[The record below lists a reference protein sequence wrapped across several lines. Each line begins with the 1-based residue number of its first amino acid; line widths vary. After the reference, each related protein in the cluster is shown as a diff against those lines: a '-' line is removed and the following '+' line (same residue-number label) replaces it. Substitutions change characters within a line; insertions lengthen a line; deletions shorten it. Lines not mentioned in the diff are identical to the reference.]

1 MATKRHSDT
10 ICVNSNDLYTAK
22 ENKTIEDSARKG
34 LRREIQQVVKS
45 RSLSKE
51 AADGQAKGANR
62 SDRRKLKRKIEK
74 AIASDS
80 ISMLYP
86 VCCGMDVHKDTI
98 VACLRTVGEK
108 GEKLEEIREF
118 SGFTDDL
125 LSMRQWLLDND
136 CPIVAMESTGI
147 YWRPV
152 HNILE
157 GSTHVVL
164 VNARH
169 FKNVP
174 GRKTD
179 VKDSKWLAELLQ
191 YGLLRGSF
199 IPSREVRDWRELSRF
214 RKKLTKDLG
223 DYKRRVH
230 KVFETANIKIDSV
243 ASDLFGVTG
252 RNLIEYLCESEDI
265 SLSGVEERTKGKLRK
280 KVGELYRSLQ
290 GFFREH
296 HRFEIQS
303 FLRVIECL
311 EDQISALTTRL
322 RSLMGDHEELL
333 ARLRCVPGIEEV
345 AAQSILAELGSDLTT
360 FANEN
365 VLCSWA
371 GVAPGNNQ
379 SGGKRYSG
387 KSPVKKHPLKEVL
400 IEIAWSAMK
409 KKGSYYKDKYYAL
422 KARRGAKKAIVA
434 IAHRILKALYFII
447 KHGAAY
453 KELGGEYLEERRLKR
468 KMSFL
473 VRQAKAL
480 GYELTPAV

>member
-1 MATKRHSDT
+1 MATKRYSDT
-10 ICVNSNDLYTAK
+10 ICVNSNDLYTVERIKTNEESVRKSLKKDIDKTLKSNSLDK
-22 ENKTIEDSARKG
+22 ESSDKT
-34 LRREIQQVVKS
+34 
-45 RSLSKE
+45 
-51 AADGQAKGANR
+51 KGANR

-86 VCCGMDVHKDTI
+86 VCCGLDVHKDII
-98 VACLRTVGEK
+98 VACLRTVDEK
-108 GEKLEEIREF
+108 GEKFEEIREF

-157 GSTHVVL
+157 NSTNVIL

-179 VKDSKWLAELLQ
+179 VNDSKWLAELLQ

-199 IPSREVRDWRELSRF
+199 IPSKEVRDWRELARF
-214 RKKLTKDLG
+214 RKKLTRDLG

-243 ASDLFGVTG
+243 VSDLFGVTG
-252 RNLIEYLCESEDI
+252 RNLIEYLCDSEEI
-265 SLSGVEERTKGKLRK
+265 TLSGVEKRTKGKLRK
-280 KVGELYRSLQ
+280 KVEELYRSLH

-296 HRFEIQS
+296 HRFEIMS
-303 FLRVIECL
+303 FLKIIACL
-311 EDQISALTTRL
+311 EEQIEANTTRL
-322 RSLMGDHEELL
+322 RSLMGDHEELIS
-333 ARLRCVPGIEEV
+333 RLRYVPGIEEV
-345 AAQSILAELGSDLTT
+345 AAQSVLAELGSDLSM

-365 VLCSWA
+365 ILCCWA

-400 IEIAWSAMK
+400 IEIAWSAVK
-409 KKGSYYKDKYYAL
+409 KKGSYYKNKYYAL

-434 IAHRILKALYFII
+434 IAHRILKAIYHMI
-447 KHGAAY
+447 KHGAIY
-453 KELGGEYLEERRLKR
+453 KELGGEYLEERRQKK

-473 VRQAKAL
+473 IRQAKSL

>member
-10 ICVNSNDLYTAK
+10 LCVNSNDLYTAN
-22 ENKTIEDSARKG
+22 ENKTIEDSAREE
-34 LRREIQQVVKS
+34 LRRDIQQVVKS
-45 RSLSKE
+45 SSLSKE
-51 AADGQAKGANR
+51 EADRQAKGANR
-62 SDRRKLKRKIEK
+62 SDRRKLKRTIEK

-157 GSTHVVL
+157 GSTNIVL

-223 DYKRRVH
+223 DYKRRIH

-252 RNLIEYLCESEDI
+252 RNLIEYLCDSEQI
-265 SLSGVEERTKGKLRK
+265 TLSGVEERTKGKLRK

-311 EDQISALTTRL
+311 EEQISALTTRL

-345 AAQSILAELGSDLTT
+345 AAQSILAELGSDLTM

-400 IEIAWSAMK
+400 VEIAWSAMK

-434 IAHRILKALYFII
+434 IAHRILKAVYFII
-447 KHGAAY
+447 KHGAVY